1 MKHLTFST
9 KGLNKIQVEF
19 LIAIE
24 KAFFKGENIDRGML
38 ETGMKSINYTPEIAS
53 EILDAWEYWNF
64 MPKPLIRSSYK
75 TKVGLDTLLLDGG
88 LFWLKNSK
96 KDKVKPSAKLKR
108 LLESADL
115 MYNLS
120 PSEFYFEIIK
130 GALYI
135 KYQHIIGS
143 RFIAYVK

>member
-9 KGLNKIQVEF
+9 KSLTKLQIEF
-19 LIAIE
+19 LTAIE
-24 KAFFKGENIDRGML
+24 KAFFKKENIDRGML
-38 ETGMKSINYTPEIAS
+38 ETGMKSIDYTPERAS
-53 EILDAWEYWNF
+53 EILEVWEYWNF

-75 TKVGLDTLLLDGG
+75 TKVNLDTLLLDGG
-88 LFWLKNSK
+88 LFWLKDGK

-108 LLESADL
+108 LLKSADL
-115 MYNLS
+115 MYQLS